1 MTLRQAIWHVAI
13 RRAPKGSILT
23 DTDTPFCKVP
33 NPIGCW
39 AADPFLLERD
49 GKLYIFAELFRL
61 LRWKGELG
69 YCVYENGTFSKWH
82 TVFSER
88 YHVSYPHLFERKG
101 NLYMMPETNAI
112 SELSV
117 YRAEVFPNRW
127 TKDEVLIKGER
138 IADATWVTE
147 DTLIGYRMK
156 SVPELVE
163 LKRKEGEAGFSIV
176 SAVADTEDRL
186 RPGGAVF
193 EAAGKRYRIAQDGR
207 ERYGAAIR
215 VMEILSKDGE
225 AYSEQEVRYLAA
237 KDLPITDGKR
247 TITGI
252 HTYNA
257 TDRFECIDYQY
268 QGLSLL
274 GLWKRFWMK
283 IRKR

>member
-13 RRAPKGSILT
+13 RRTPKGSILT

-61 LRWKGELG
+61 LRWKGDLG

-88 YHVSYPHLFERKG
+88 YHASYPHLFERKG

-117 YRAEVFPNRW
+117 YRAEAFPNRW

-138 IADATWVTE
+138 T
-147 DTLIGYRMK
+147 
-156 SVPELVE
+156 
-163 LKRKEGEAGFSIV
+163 
-176 SAVADTEDRL
+176 
-186 RPGGAVF
+186 
-193 EAAGKRYRIAQDGR
+193 
-207 ERYGAAIR
+207 
-215 VMEILSKDGE
+215 
-225 AYSEQEVRYLAA
+225 
-237 KDLPITDGKR
+237 R
-247 TITGI
+247 TP
-252 HTYNA
+252 
-257 TDRFECIDYQY
+257 
-268 QGLSLL
+268 L
-274 GLWKRFWMK
+274 G
-283 IRKR
+283 